1 MTGLAFHEDLA
12 LSVLLS
18 EAEWLRDMIQQKASA
33 ILPGVTVELLGG
45 FRRLV
50 VVAHDNIFRFL
61 NPTLL

>member
-18 EAEWLRDMIQQKASA
+18 EAQWLRDMIQEEANA

-50 VVAHDNIFRFL
+50 VVAHNKIFRLL
-61 NPTLL
+61 NPR